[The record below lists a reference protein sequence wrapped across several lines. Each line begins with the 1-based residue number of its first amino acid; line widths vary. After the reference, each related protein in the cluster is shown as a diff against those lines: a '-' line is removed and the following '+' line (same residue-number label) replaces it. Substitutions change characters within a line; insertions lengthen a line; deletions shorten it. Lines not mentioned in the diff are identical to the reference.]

1 VYRYRIPTPVLTWLD
16 DRHITTVIAKPP
28 PFIHQ
33 VAGTSYLLT
42 ECISDLHLLG
52 RNIGTVT
59 RARELDARDSPR
71 IVGDYAGLS
80 QHINVLTVVMCLP
93 FMNLTRQYI
102 RVYSSILHE
111 VYSYILP
118 SSDIHSAAYMARHQ
132 SDQTSDIEIYYVM

>member
-1 VYRYRIPTPVLTWLD
+1 VYRYRIPIPVLTWLD

-59 RARELDARDSPR
+59 RAHELDARDSPR

-93 FMNLTRQYI
+93 FMNLTRQYTPVYFTKYTRTFCLAVIYIVQLIWPGI
-102 RVYSSILHE
+102 RVIKPA
-111 VYSYILP
+111 I
-118 SSDIHSAAYMARHQ
+118 
-132 SDQTSDIEIYYVM
+132 